1 LAFSIHPFPR
11 FHDRNQISKYVGPQT
26 AIITIAKVYI
36 FVEVG
41 RMLCMPKIDVEKLA
55 GRKSIEIYVRI
66 RMFSPWVTVVRA
78 SRTAEALKSYI
89 GMSKR

>member
-1 LAFSIHPFPR
+1 
-11 FHDRNQISKYVGPQT
+11 
-26 AIITIAKVYI
+26 VYI

-78 SRTAEALKSYI
+78 SRTAEALKSYKDV
-89 GMSKR
+89 SKG

>member
-1 LAFSIHPFPR
+1 V
-11 FHDRNQISKYVGPQT
+11 D
-26 AIITIAKVYI
+26 I

-66 RMFSPWVTVVRA
+66 RMFSPCVTVVRA